1 MRLSTLLVLL
11 VAAATPAEAQE
22 SCLAQVKFPK
32 VGRWAEYKAVYDKK
46 EPYTI
51 RYAVIGSEKR
61 GGTAMKWVE
70 MRMVG
75 NKKDRNMIYQMLV
88 PGSPAEMGNVQEVV
102 FKPGDQQAMKMT
114 GMMMKMI
121 RGQLEQHSFLSEVC
135 KDVTLIGL
143 ERVTV
148 PAGRFMTRHFRSA
161 KYGADSWVA
170 PGVSFSL
177 VKTVGE
183 NHRMELVAQ
192 GGGAKSSI
200 TEQPQEMP
208 GMGSA
213 PRN

>member
-11 VAAATPAEAQE
+11 VAAATSAEAQE

-143 ERVTV
+143 V
-148 PAGRFMTRHFRSA
+148 
-161 KYGADSWVA
+161 
-170 PGVSFSL
+170 
-177 VKTVGE
+177 
-183 NHRMELVAQ
+183 
-192 GGGAKSSI
+192 
-200 TEQPQEMP
+200 
-208 GMGSA
+208 
-213 PRN
+213 